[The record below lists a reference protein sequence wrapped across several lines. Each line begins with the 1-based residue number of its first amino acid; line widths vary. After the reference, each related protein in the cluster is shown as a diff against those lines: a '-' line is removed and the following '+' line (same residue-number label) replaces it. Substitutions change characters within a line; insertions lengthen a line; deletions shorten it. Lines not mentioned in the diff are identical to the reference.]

1 MMRNKLLLILGFVLF
16 TSNVKAQII
25 NFVPYEYQADIK
37 VYFTNYKYDADVIVC
52 KTNFKYKAESK
63 PGYWYM
69 GRRNDGDNRYS
80 SDRLNVYVVRYKY
93 QSDYSVYIST
103 FTWEIKLTD
112 KYINEVTN

>member
-25 NFVPYEYQADIK
+25 NFVKYEYQADIK
-37 VYFTNYKYDADVIVC
+37 VYFTNYKYEADIIVC

-63 PGYWYM
+63 PGHWYM
-69 GRRNDGDNRYS
+69 GRRNDGDNKYS

-112 KYINEVTN
+112 KYINEVK